1 MVGVEGADRSQFHG
15 GMTVDGRHGQIRDR
29 RDRGQDRKLIDLIR
43 GVIEHRRA
51 APAEDIMTGL
61 IHRSEDGDSLSD
73 DEVVAMVFLLVVA
86 GYETTYNLIGNAI
99 ATLLTHR
106 GQLVSLQARPDLI
119 GSAVEE
125 VLRYTGTIGGTKP
138 NFAAQESSCT
148 V

>member
-1 MVGVEGADRSQFHG
+1 MVGVDEADRSQFHD
-15 GMTVDGRHGQIRDR
+15 GMKLVMDGIAKYGIEETAARMEP
-29 RDRGQDRKLIDLIR
+29 LIDLIR

-61 IHRSEDGDSLSD
+61 IHASEDGDSLSD

-106 GQLVSLQARPDLI
+106 GQLVSLQARP
-119 GSAVEE
+119 
-125 VLRYTGTIGGTKP
+125 T
-138 NFAAQESSCT
+138 
-148 V
+148 